1 MLYDVQSLHYLA
13 NMKVPDAGIIIFR
26 NIVRWTIRKQ
36 AFEFAKTAVET
47 LCLAPDFNKDDI
59 DATRICFVDNRR
71 VVLSIEV
78 GGELR
83 GDPAFVSDARRLNK
97 DYFVGVHNL
106 KWSPD
111 DDGNK
116 TLFWEF

>member
-1 MLYDVQSLHYLA
+1 M
-13 NMKVPDAGIIIFR
+13 
-26 NIVRWTIRKQ
+26 
-36 AFEFAKTAVET
+36 
-47 LCLAPDFNKDDI
+47 APDFNKDDI